1 VKADKAFATPVE
13 DWAAAVRPIPFTSEK
28 EAFMAR
34 LPFDPATLSP
44 SDLAIYNRMVE
55 RRNAQGAG
63 FGGPYRALM
72 NHPQLCE
79 KIEDLGYFLKF
90 QAAFP

>member
-1 VKADKAFATPVE
+1 
-13 DWAAAVRPIPFTSEK
+13 
-28 EAFMAR
+28 MAR

-79 KIEDLGYFLKF
+79 KIEDL
-90 QAAFP
+90 AVCRT